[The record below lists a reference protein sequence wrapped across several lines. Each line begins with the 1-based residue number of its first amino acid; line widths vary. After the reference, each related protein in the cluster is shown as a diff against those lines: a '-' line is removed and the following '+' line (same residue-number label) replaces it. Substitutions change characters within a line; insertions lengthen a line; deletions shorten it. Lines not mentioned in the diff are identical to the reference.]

1 MQSDHH
7 HEPAEPLNLALD
19 RANALLL
26 VIDVQERL
34 FKAMPEGA
42 QAPLVKNLEIL
53 IKAARRLA
61 IPVVTSEQY
70 PKGLGPTLP
79 ALRELIPEAPLEKL
93 EFSCGGNKA
102 IARKI
107 LQSGRKQIIVRAWR
121 PTSASIRLCATSRA
135 AASPSSSRKTRSF
148 LARRKIARLASRSAT
163 RQAPS

>member
-34 FKAMPEGA
+34 FKDMPEGA

-61 IPVVTSEQY
+61 IPVVTS
-70 PKGLGPTLP
+70 
-79 ALRELIPEAPLEKL
+79 
-93 EFSCGGNKA
+93 
-102 IARKI
+102 
-107 LQSGRKQIIVRAWR
+107 
-121 PTSASIRLCATSRA
+121 
-135 AASPSSSRKTRSF
+135 
-148 LARRKIARLASRSAT
+148 
-163 RQAPS
+163 